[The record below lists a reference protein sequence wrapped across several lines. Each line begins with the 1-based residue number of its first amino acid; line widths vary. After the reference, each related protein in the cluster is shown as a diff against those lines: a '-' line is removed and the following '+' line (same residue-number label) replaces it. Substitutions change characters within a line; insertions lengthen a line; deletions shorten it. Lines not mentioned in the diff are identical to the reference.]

1 MHTEKLNKV
10 ANENFRMS
18 KKKLRGSLT
27 NRLLKMEGR
36 ITGVEDK
43 VKEQMDS
50 PKIIQAQNM
59 QET

>member
-1 MHTEKLNKV
+1 
-10 ANENFRMS
+10 MS

-50 PKIIQAQNM
+50 PDKEMLNLK
-59 QET
+59 